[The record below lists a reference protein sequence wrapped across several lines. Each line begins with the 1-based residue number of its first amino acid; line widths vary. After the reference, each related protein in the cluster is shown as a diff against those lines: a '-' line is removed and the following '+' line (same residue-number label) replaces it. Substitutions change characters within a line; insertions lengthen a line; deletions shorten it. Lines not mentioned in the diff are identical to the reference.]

1 MLGLLVLAVVAVLG
15 LLVLAAVMVLGLL
28 VLVAVVLTVVVL
40 TVDVL
45 TVVVLATP
53 PLGMPLEYAA
63 VFGSRAVFADLRDLR
78 AVFGSCP
85 VGRAVFADVRAV
97 FAAYIRLLVDTALS
111 SPAGQILFGQIQLCE
126 WLL

>member
-15 LLVLAAVMVLGLL
+15 LLVLAAVMLLGLL

-53 PLGMPLEYAA
+53 PLGRPLEDAA
-63 VFGSRAVFADLRDLR
+63 VFGSRAVFADVR
-78 AVFGSCP
+78 AVFGSRP

-97 FAAYIRLLVDTALS
+97 FAAYIRLRVDTSLS
-111 SPAGQILFGQIQLCE
+111 SPASQILFGQVQLCE

>member
-15 LLVLAAVMVLGLL
+15 LLVLAAVMLLGLL

-45 TVVVLATP
+45 TVVVLAP
-53 PLGMPLEYAA
+53 PLAMPLLEYAA
-63 VFGSRAVFADLRDLR
+63 VFGSRAARRRFFAD
-78 AVFGSCP
+78 
-85 VGRAVFADVRAV
+85 GRAVL
-97 FAAYIRLLVDTALS
+97 AAYIRLLVDTALS